1 MITGINH
8 AGLIVQDLDKAIAF
22 YRDVVSL
29 EVKTRMERT
38 GEAPS
43 KLLGYDDIH
52 FKGAHMTPGDGPTL
66 ELIQYINPP
75 PSDRPTEERNV
86 LGASHVA
93 FTCEDMQGTFDL
105 LMSRGA
111 KELNPP
117 QEVAPGQWRC
127 YLQDPEGNWVEL
139 VENL

>member
-1 MITGINH
+1 MITAFNH
-8 AGLIVQDLDKAIAF
+8 AGLIVQDLDKAIEF
-22 YRDVVSL
+22 YRDVIDL
-29 EVKTRMERT
+29 EVKTMMERT

-52 FKGAHMTPGDGPTL
+52 IKGAHVSPGEGPTL
-66 ELIQYINPP
+66 ELIQYINP
-75 PSDRPTEERNV
+75 SAANRPTEERAV

-93 FTCEDMQGTFDL
+93 FTCEGIQETFDHL
-105 LMSRGA
+105 ISKGA
-111 KELNPP
+111 KQMNPP

-139 VENL
+139 CENL